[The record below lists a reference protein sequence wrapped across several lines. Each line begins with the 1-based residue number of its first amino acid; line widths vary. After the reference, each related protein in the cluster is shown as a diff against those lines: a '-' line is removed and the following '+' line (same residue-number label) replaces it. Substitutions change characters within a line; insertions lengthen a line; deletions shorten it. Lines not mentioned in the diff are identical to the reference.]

1 MAETL
6 PRWNAAEIDFIDVA
20 SDDVKNRIISNLETA
35 IGRTL
40 EEGDPLYLVG
50 LTFANEIINLR
61 SAINISAQQ
70 QVLAYAQGEYLDA
83 YGIAFDCSRLQATP
97 AVCDLKF
104 TLSTPQES
112 VYTIPKG
119 TQVSNGSNESI
130 FETDSDLIFEIGET
144 EGTVSASSINVGTFD
159 NGLSINSLNVMVNP
173 LPYIQSVVNTTK
185 TAGGA
190 DIESDARYAERLHN
204 ITNRIT
210 TAGPVASY
218 QFHAMSVSSAISDV
232 QIFTPSPGIVRVY
245 ILLENGQLPTT
256 TICDKVKEYL
266 SAEDIRPLGDFV
278 EVLPPEVIST
288 EIRGRYF
295 VDRASQSQGTAI
307 QNSVSAAVEDFIQW
321 QTSKIGRDINRDEFI
336 KRVISAGAKR
346 VELELPNHSILA
358 NFQIAQI
365 SNVNFVFAG
374 YEEE

>member
-70 QVLAYAQGEYLDA
+70 QILSYAQGEYLDA
-83 YGIAFDCSRLQATP
+83 YGVAFDCSRLQATP

-130 FETDSDLIFEIGET
+130 FETDADLIFEIGET
-144 EGTVSASSINVGTFD
+144 EGTVSASSINTGTFD

-190 DIESDARYAERLHN
+190 DMESDARYAERLRD
-204 ITNRIT
+204 ITNSIT

-218 QFHAMSVSSAISDV
+218 RYHTMSVSPAISDV
-232 QIFTPSPGIVRVY
+232 KIFTPSPGVVQVFV
-245 ILLENGQLPTT
+245 LLENGELPTQ
-256 TICDKVKEYL
+256 TILEKVQSYL
-266 SAEDIRPLGDFV
+266 SAEEIRPLGDLV
-278 EVLPPEVIST
+278 QALAPEVISYNVQ
-288 EIRGRYF
+288 GRYYI
-295 VDRASQSQGTAI
+295 DRANQAQGVLI
-307 QNSVSAAVEDFIQW
+307 QNAIDSAVASYVSW
-321 QTSKIGRDINRDEFI
+321 QGEKIGRDLNRDELI
-336 KRVISAGAKR
+336 KRMIVAGAKR
-346 VELELPNHSILA
+346 VELELPNYSILA
-358 NFQIAQI
+358 NYQIAK
-365 SNVNFVFAG
+365 NNEVNMIFAG
-374 YEEE
+374 YEEG